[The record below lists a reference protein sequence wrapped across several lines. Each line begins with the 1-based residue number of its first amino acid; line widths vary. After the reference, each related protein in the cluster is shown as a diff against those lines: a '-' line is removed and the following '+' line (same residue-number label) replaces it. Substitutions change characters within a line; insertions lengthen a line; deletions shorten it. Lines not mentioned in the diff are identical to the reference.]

1 MSENK
6 KDLRVTWVD
15 PDDAPELD
23 SSFFDVA
30 DEYRGAILVRASR
43 GRPLAL
49 ETKERISI
57 RLSPAVLK
65 EFRATGPGWQGRID
79 SALKDWLQSHKF

>member
-1 MSENK
+1 MSVSK
-6 KDLRVTWVD
+6 RDSQGTWVD

-30 DEYRGAILVRASR
+30 DEYRGATLVRAGR
-43 GRPLAL
+43 GRPPAL

-79 SALKDWLQSHKF
+79 NALKDWLQTHKS

>member
-6 KDLRVTWVD
+6 KVLRDTWVD

-30 DEYRGAILVRASR
+30 DEYHGAILVRAGR
-43 GRPLAL
+43 GQPLAL

>member
-6 KDLRVTWVD
+6 SGLQDAWVD

-23 SSFFDVA
+23 SSFFEVA
-30 DEYRGAILVRASR
+30 DEFRGATLIRSGR
-43 GRPLAL
+43 GRPPAL
-49 ETKERISI
+49 ETKQRISI
-57 RLSPAVLK
+57 RLSPDVLK

-79 SALKDWLQSHKF
+79 KALKDWLKTQAS